1 MVGLGT
7 KNFRNLKFAY
17 TFLIVYG
24 FVYEISMK
32 NECPTHKKF
41 VNKKFAKETTHLP
54 WKPNVY

>member
-1 MVGLGT
+1 MDLYM
-7 KNFRNLKFAY
+7 KFHKI
-17 TFLIVYG
+17 T
-24 FVYEISMK
+24 MK